1 MSPLPL
7 VASTFLVCLA
17 VCAIPS
23 LASPSTTQS
32 VRSSITDFGAVG
44 NGTTLNT
51 EAIQK
56 TIDHLAT
63 GGGGAVV
70 IPEGVF
76 LSGAIFLKAGVD
88 LELEK
93 NAVLKGS
100 TNIADYP
107 ISKTRIEGHFQPWLP
122 ALVNADHVDHLRI
135 SGEGTLDGSGKPFWD
150 EFRRR
155 IAADRSTKNLDVP
168 RPRLVFIEYC
178 NDAQVTGV
186 RFKDSGFWNLHV
198 FHCHDCLI
206 SGLDI
211 SAGASSPSTDGMDID
226 SSQNITIQN
235 CHISVNDDCI
245 CLKGSK
251 GPFAMDDKDS
261 PPVEHIRVSDC
272 RFARGGSV
280 VTVGSEATIVRDVV
294 VEHCTVEPTATR
306 GLSMVRLKLR
316 PDTPQN
322 YSDIHF
328 RDITLSGAGQL
339 ISVAPWKQYFDL
351 QGQPSP
357 ARSVRDVTISNIT
370 GSFGGFGTIQG
381 NAGDVIDNILLENI
395 DVKLTSPT
403 PRIVGVTDFVVRN
416 VKINGTEYGGPTP
429 STQTT
434 TSP

>member
-7 VASTFLVCLA
+7 VASTFLVCLT

-63 GGGGAVV
+63 SGGGAVV

-178 NDAQVTGV
+178 NDAQVIGLH
-186 RFKDSGFWNLHV
+186 FKDSGFWNLHV

-280 VTVGSEATIVRDVV
+280 LTVGSEATIVRDVV

-381 NAGDVIDNILLENI
+381 NTGDVIDNILLENI
-395 DVKLTSPT
+395 DVKLTNPA
-403 PRIVGVTDFVVRN
+403 PKIVGVTDFVVKN